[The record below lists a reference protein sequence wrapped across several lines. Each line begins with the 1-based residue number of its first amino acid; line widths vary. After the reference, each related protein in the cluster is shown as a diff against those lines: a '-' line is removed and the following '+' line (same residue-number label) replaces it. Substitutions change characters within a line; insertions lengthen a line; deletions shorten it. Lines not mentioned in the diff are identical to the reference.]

1 MHGGK
6 DVDHN
11 IGILTWLY
19 IQSFEGNCRD
29 RRYIGVWAW
38 LFHRVQGLFRLL
50 LKVYKEFQLLNMIS
64 KIGQNVLFDI
74 DFGIIHFG
82 NRQGEEQR
90 VE

>member
-1 MHGGK
+1 
-6 DVDHN
+6 
-11 IGILTWLY
+11 
-19 IQSFEGNCRD
+19 
-29 RRYIGVWAW
+29 
-38 LFHRVQGLFRLL
+38 
-50 LKVYKEFQLLNMIS
+50 MIS